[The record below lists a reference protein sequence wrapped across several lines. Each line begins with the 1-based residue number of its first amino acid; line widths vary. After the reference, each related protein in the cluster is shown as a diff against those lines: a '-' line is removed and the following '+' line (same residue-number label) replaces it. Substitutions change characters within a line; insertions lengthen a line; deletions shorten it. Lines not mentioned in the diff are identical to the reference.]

1 MIDFNTLTDAELVAK
16 IKDLRRM
23 EWNASQTRNARS
35 HRFASDNLD
44 AAWAEQD
51 KRRRRNR

>member
-1 MIDFNTLTDAELVAK
+1 MIDFTTLTDSELDAK

-23 EWNASQTRNARS
+23 QWNASQTRNARS
-35 HRFASDNLD
+35 VIFASDNLD
-44 AAWAEQD
+44 AAWTEQD